1 MDKSIEEETNL
12 IEEYQDSSAQVEN
25 NALVLN
31 INSDSTNPTIYT
43 IENNKTSSVLNSTE
57 AANVKELVKERDLP
71 YPDLN
76 EINKIEIKNEEYF
89 KSEEK
94 ISNYLKNKNKY
105 DDKKYNR
112 CKICN
117 NNDNFYYC
125 TKCNLNLCVNC
136 SKNNKECNHVLINL
150 ENFKIEANESIND
163 INRIIRKI
171 FIKPKKENHGEKSIK
186 IRDVNNL
193 DISENKDEIDE
204 SIESHKKQDDLEL
217 IERIIK
223 ADYNNYFHYN
233 NILECKKY
241 LENRYFRCFNKC
253 CLIINY
259 NSELFKIDDEIQIF
273 GDDFVK
279 NYRDK
284 FALIINNEYSDHLIP
299 NTKIKDNYLE
309 VILVQNSEDE
319 IKDLSCMFQNCVF
332 LKNFEEY
339 KGHKLINFK
348 DVEDI
353 SYMFNGC
360 TEIKILDLILFP
372 SFEKVTKMESVFSDC
387 RNLTEIIGFDQWNTN
402 KVKTMASMFN
412 GCEQLDKI
420 NGIKRFKTKNVT
432 DFSEMFCNCEKL
444 KIISDIKGWDMEK
457 AKNLNG
463 MFKNCVNLK
472 DLKYISW
479 EPKNIKTMEE
489 MFSGCKSLE
498 NLPDFSKWNM
508 KNVENINEMFKD
520 CRSSK
525 NLPNIS
531 EWNLKGKVKKS
542 RVFDGCKNK

>member
-94 ISNYLKNKNKY
+94 ISNYLKNKNTY

-125 TKCNLNLCVNC
+125 KKCNLNLCVNC

-163 INRIIRKI
+163 INKIIRKI

-204 SIESHKKQDDLEL
+204 SIESHK
-217 IERIIK
+217 
-223 ADYNNYFHYN
+223 
-233 NILECKKY
+233 
-241 LENRYFRCFNKC
+241 
-253 CLIINY
+253 
-259 NSELFKIDDEIQIF
+259 
-273 GDDFVK
+273 
-279 NYRDK
+279 
-284 FALIINNEYSDHLIP
+284 
-299 NTKIKDNYLE
+299 
-309 VILVQNSEDE
+309 
-319 IKDLSCMFQNCVF
+319 
-332 LKNFEEY
+332 
-339 KGHKLINFK
+339 
-348 DVEDI
+348 
-353 SYMFNGC
+353 
-360 TEIKILDLILFP
+360 
-372 SFEKVTKMESVFSDC
+372 
-387 RNLTEIIGFDQWNTN
+387 
-402 KVKTMASMFN
+402 
-412 GCEQLDKI
+412 
-420 NGIKRFKTKNVT
+420 
-432 DFSEMFCNCEKL
+432 
-444 KIISDIKGWDMEK
+444 
-457 AKNLNG
+457 
-463 MFKNCVNLK
+463 
-472 DLKYISW
+472 
-479 EPKNIKTMEE
+479 
-489 MFSGCKSLE
+489 
-498 NLPDFSKWNM
+498 
-508 KNVENINEMFKD
+508 
-520 CRSSK
+520 
-525 NLPNIS
+525 
-531 EWNLKGKVKKS
+531 
-542 RVFDGCKNK
+542 